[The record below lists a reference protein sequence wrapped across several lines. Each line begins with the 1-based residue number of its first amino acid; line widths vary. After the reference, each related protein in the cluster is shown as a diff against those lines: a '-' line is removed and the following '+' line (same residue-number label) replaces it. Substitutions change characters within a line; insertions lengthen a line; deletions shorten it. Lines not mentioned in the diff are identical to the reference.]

1 MHRPTRRRSALY
13 ATAIMVGV
21 HANPVAAQAPAKAAP
36 TFVNGMAQVV
46 PAFQDSSTWIRQEL
60 WVETNFDSDRDGKK
74 DRVHVDVTRPRQTDT
89 EGLKV
94 SVLYGSSPYFAGT
107 ARGQVNWNVQQE
119 LNDTPQPRGYMASPI
134 YQANRSRI
142 SNALI
147 NEWLPRGFAV
157 VHSEAPGTGRSQGCP
172 TVGDDPERLP
182 MKFVVDWL
190 NGRAKGFTTPTGNE
204 EVQATSWSTGKV
216 GMIGTSYEGTL
227 PLAAATTGVK
237 GLEVVVP
244 VSPNTSYYHYY
255 RSNGLV
261 RSPGGYLGE
270 DVDVLYD
277 FIASGDSTG
286 RANCERI
293 WKNGIFAG
301 ATGQDRATGDYNDFW
316 SKRDLLPYVK
326 NIKAA
331 VLLAHGF
338 NDYNVVPE
346 HSVRIYDEMKARGL
360 PVSIYLHQGGHGGNP
375 PADMLNRWFSHY
387 LYGVDNGVD
396 KDPPVWIV
404 QDIYAQEPRAMA
416 AAAAAAAAAAQAGGA
431 SGRGSVDSSATGR
444 GRGAGRGR
452 GRGVVTPPTAFASF
466 PVPGSVPVVFHPSAG
481 GTGVANLS
489 FAPAKDGSDKLV
501 DDVAMS
507 GSAYASAE
515 QSPNRLLYAT
525 PILSDTVHISGTPR
539 VTLRVASSAPAANLS
554 VWLVM
559 LPYDSA
565 SAGSQ
570 SHTGVI
576 THGWADIQ
584 NYRSLTRGG
593 NYDSKRPGEKLA
605 PGKFYDLTFDLQPD
619 DEFVPAGKRLAVMIM
634 SSDREFTLWP
644 HAGTELTIDLAH
656 SSFSIPIVGGTSAL
670 SKAGMR

>member
-1 MHRPTRRRSALY
+1 MTSPVFRTVSTAALVSALSFSVSL
-13 ATAIMVGV
+13 A
-21 HANPVAAQAPAKAAP
+21 AAQNAPTAKAAP
-36 TFVNGMAQVV
+36 VFIDGKAQVV
-46 PAFQDSSTWIRQEL
+46 PAFQDSTRWIRQDL
-60 WVETNFDSDRDGKK
+60 WVETDFDTDHDGKK
-74 DRVHVDVTRPRQTDT
+74 DRVHVDVTRPAQTAGD
-89 EGLKV
+89 GLKV
-94 SVLYGSSPYFAGT
+94 SVVYGSSPYYAGT
-107 ARGQVNWNVQQE
+107 ARHDVNWDVRQE
-119 LNDTPQPRGYMASPI
+119 LNAPPPTRPHMNPPPYEP
-134 YQANRSRI
+134 NRHRI
-142 SNALI
+142 SNALV
-147 NEWLPRGFAV
+147 NEWVPRGFAV
-157 VHSEAPGTGRSQGCP
+157 VHSEASGTGMSQGCP
-172 TVGDDPERLP
+172 TVGDYPERAA
-182 MKFVVDWL
+182 MKFVFDCL
-190 NGRAKGFTTPTGNE
+190 NGRAKGFTTATGNE

-277 FIASGDSTG
+277 FIASGDPALHATCD
-286 RANCERI
+286 AI

-301 ATGQDRATGDYNDFW
+301 PNGQDRASGDMNDFW
-316 SKRDLLPYVK
+316 YERDLLPFVK

-360 PVSIYLHQGGHGGNP
+360 PVSIYFHQGGHGGNP
-375 PADMLNRWFSHY
+375 PADMVNRWFSHY
-387 LYGVDNGVD
+387 LYGVDNGVE

-404 QDIYAQEPRAMA
+404 QD
-416 AAAAAAAAAAQAGGA
+416 AAAQAPAALTAAAGTAPG
-431 SGRGSVDSSATGR
+431 GRGGR
-444 GRGAGRGR
+444 GMVLPA
-452 GRGVVTPPTAFASF
+452 PFASF
-466 PVPGSVPVVFHPSAG
+466 PVPGSVPVVLHPTAG
-481 GTGVANLS
+481 GTGVAALS
-489 FAPAKDGSDKLV
+489 SASATNGSDKLV

-507 GSAYASAE
+507 GSANASAA

-525 PILSDTVHISGTPR
+525 ATLTDTVHISGTPR
-539 VTLRVASSAPAANLS
+539 VTLRIASSKPAANLS

-565 SAGSQ
+565 RVGSESAR
-570 SHTGVI
+570 GVI
-576 THGWADIQ
+576 TRGWADIQ
-584 NYRSLTRGG
+584 NYKSLTNGG
-593 NYDSKRPGEKLA
+593 NYESKAPGEKLV

-644 HAGTELTIDLAH
+644 SAGTELTIDLAH
-656 SSFSIPIVGGTSAL
+656 SSFSIPIVGGAGAL
-670 SKAGMR
+670 SKAGAR